1 MKILG
6 IVLIV
11 LGILMFIFGNVTF
24 TRKEKVVDAGP
35 VEINKKGKAHGCL
48 AQLRRSC
55 YCCGRRCYF
64 VSRHQAK
71 GLNELISTTVIYRL
85 LKKEKPNCTVRRCA
99 HNTMRVRPQ

>member
-35 VEINKKGKAHGCL
+35 VEINKKEKHTVAWPNYAGAVIVVAGVVILLAGTRRKA
-48 AQLRRSC
+48 
-55 YCCGRRCYF
+55 
-64 VSRHQAK
+64 
-71 GLNELISTTVIYRL
+71 
-85 LKKEKPNCTVRRCA
+85 
-99 HNTMRVRPQ
+99 